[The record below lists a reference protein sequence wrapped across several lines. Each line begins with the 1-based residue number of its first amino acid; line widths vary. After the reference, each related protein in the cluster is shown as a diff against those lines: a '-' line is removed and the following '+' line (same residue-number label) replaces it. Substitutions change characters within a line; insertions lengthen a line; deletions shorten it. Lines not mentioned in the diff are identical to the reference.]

1 MVGQSRIAEPIS
13 IRQPVRIETVT
24 DFRRMRFGLL
34 ATCIP
39 CHRFVDL
46 DLGRLPDDATMAAL
60 SRAIRCETCGELG
73 RVSLTGP
80 RHKPVAENVSGR

>member
-1 MVGQSRIAEPIS
+1 MITAPQT
-13 IRQPVRIETVT
+13 VRIETVA

-46 DLGRLPDDATMAAL
+46 DLDRLADDATMAAL

-80 RHKPVAENVSGR
+80 G